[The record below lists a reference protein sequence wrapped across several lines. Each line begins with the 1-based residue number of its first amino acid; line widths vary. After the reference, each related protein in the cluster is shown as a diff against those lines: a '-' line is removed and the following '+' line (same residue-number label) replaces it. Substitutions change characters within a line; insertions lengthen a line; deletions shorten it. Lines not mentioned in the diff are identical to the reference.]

1 MQIAGVSNQAV
12 NPLQRQVE
20 RDRRDPAAEPAGVK
34 TNREQSQQQQSLRE
48 STQSA
53 QTAPNSAATG
63 VSFDPA
69 VILSSQRVEAAANI
83 EKPQTQRV
91 RDEERL
97 PRQNQVAA
105 KAYENTQNYSVAQRK
120 GYGELAGIDVIV

>member
-1 MQIAGVSNQAV
+1 MQVTGFSNQAV

-20 RDRRDPAAEPAGVK
+20 RDRRDPVAEPSSIR
-34 TNREQSQQQQSLRE
+34 TNREQSQQQQNLRE

-53 QTAPNSAATG
+53 QTGGSTSNS

-69 VILSSQRVEAAANI
+69 VILSSQRVDPTASVERN
-83 EKPQTQRV
+83 QTQRV
-91 RDEERL
+91 QDEDRL

-105 KAYENTQNYSVAQRK
+105 RAYESTQNYSVARRS